1 MTPPLAPFPPSNI
14 PSDSGSVLNTRPDS
28 KPEKDPILENLRGP
42 VGRLV
47 QDDVRLAIDPEKIY
61 RYAQLRRNE
70 LYWRG
75 NQYLDEIYNQ
85 DGQLVDYKPIDG
97 TWHEF
102 VDDDSDGTYYT
113 VVNDLRGYGR
123 KFIAVLAQGP
133 PNVKAEPND
142 ETNDDHVR
150 RAKLAQDIA
159 DKLHN
164 LWKVKRD
171 NQKLF
176 LTFYKNG
183 PAFGYTRFVADGEK
197 YGYVEE
203 PVMKDTPVPVGSPT
217 MQCKFC
223 GTSTSVE
230 DINVL
235 PEMCPTCGEP
245 LSQEDFR
252 EPEVMTLPQQVG
264 VKRYANGC
272 VEHTVESEMRI
283 TTEFDIQSLVDTNW
297 LMRERELHKGRI
309 FRQYPQY
316 RDKFRNEGQDAYGGG
331 GTSTTAGQITREIAS
346 SPSGIYL
353 APRKNTLMFT
363 EVWLRPTM
371 YELCQ
376 GDVEING
383 QTMKT
388 RDALRKLYPTG
399 MQVNLISGDY
409 IAEIKEARLDDFF
422 CMAQPEP
429 AETAYADPVCTDFVD
444 VQDLINDLANIQRQ
458 TWERAIPQV
467 LIDTRRIDTTF
478 QHRYR
483 QLPASFIPI
492 QSGQGGN
499 INDAIG
505 HVPVAKPEPEMQQ
518 YSDGQREIGAG
529 IIGITPQIYGAGT
542 AETTAY
548 ATNLKRNQ
556 AMLQL
561 SMAADS
567 ARDYWC
573 GVTYNAVIL
582 MAKYSGGRI
591 PSPFSPQQEVDIVD
605 GIEELLQGG
614 FHFEG
619 ADAIPMSW
627 PEQREQLNENLKN
640 LAGNPQ
646 MLTQLGYNLP
656 SNIPAL
662 QDKIIGMPNWEI
674 PNQEA
679 LSKVK
684 NEIRQLLQAQ
694 PTQQPSQ
701 MAPGQ
706 TVDIPSIPVD
716 EYDPHDFVAAAL
728 EEWFQTEKAQGIR
741 QSNPNGYANVVAFWK
756 SHKGLS
762 LPPPPPMGAP
772 PGPGGPTPPGPP
784 GPPGVAPP
792 ALAAPPG
799 PPKPGGPPAPA
810 PNGLVS
816 KPPVLMPPVGGQA
829 AQGPPK

>member
-1 MTPPLAPFPPSNI
+1 MTPISPSL
-14 PSDSGSVLNTRPDS
+14 PSDSQKGPVNGMPNPNTVLSTGET
-28 KPEKDPILENLRGP
+28 PEKDPILEALRSP
-42 VGRLV
+42 VGQLV
-47 QDDVRLAIDPEKIY
+47 RDDVRLAIDPEKIY

-70 LYWRG
+70 LYWRS
-75 NQYLDEIYNQ
+75 NQYLDEVYNNN
-85 DGQLVDYKPIDG
+85 GQLIDYKPIDG

-102 VDDDSDGTYYT
+102 DDQNDDDATYYT
-113 VVNDLRGYGR
+113 VVNDFRGYGR

-150 RAKLAQDIA
+150 RARIAQTVA

-171 NQKLF
+171 NQRLF
-176 LTFYKNG
+176 LTFYKDG

-197 YGYVEE
+197 YGYTEE
-203 PVMKDTPVPVGSPT
+203 PVMEDRPVPVGSPT
-217 MQCKFC
+217 MLCKFC
-223 GTSTSVE
+223 GVSTSVE
-230 DINVL
+230 DIRNL
-235 PEMCPTCGEP
+235 PEMCPSCGQP
-245 LSQEDFR
+245 LGPEDFK
-252 EPEVMTLPQQVG
+252 EPEILTLPQQVG
-264 VKRYANGC
+264 VKKYANGC
-272 VEHTVESEMRI
+272 VEHSVESEMKI
-283 TTEFDIQSLVDTNW
+283 TTEFDIQALCDTNW
-297 LMRERELHKGRI
+297 LMRERELHKGKI
-309 FRQYPQY
+309 FRAHPNL
-316 RDKFRNEGQDAYGGG
+316 RDKFRSEGSDAYGGG

-346 SPSGIYL
+346 SPSGVFI
-353 APRKNTLMFT
+353 APRKNTLMYT

-376 GDVEING
+376 GDVTING
-383 QTMKT
+383 QSMKT
-388 RDALRKLYPTG
+388 RDALKKLYPTG

-409 IAEIKEARLDDFF
+409 IAEIKESRIDDFF
-422 CMAQPEP
+422 HMASPEP
-429 AETAYADPVCTDFVD
+429 AETAYADPLCTDFVD
-444 VQDLINDLANIQRQ
+444 IQDLINDTTNIQRQ

-478 QHRYR
+478 QRKYR

-505 HVPVAKPEPEMQQ
+505 HVPVAKPEPEMEQ
-518 YSDGQREIGAG
+518 YAEGQRLRGAE
-529 IIGITPQIYGAGT
+529 IIGITPQIYGAGA
-542 AETTAY
+542 AESTAY

-573 GVTYNAVIL
+573 GVTYNGVML

-591 PSPFSPQQEVDIVD
+591 PSPFSPQQEVDVVD
-605 GIEELLQGG
+605 GIEELMQGG

-646 MLTQLGYNLP
+646 MLGQLGYNLP

-674 PNQEA
+674 PNQNA
-679 LSKVK
+679 LMKLKS
-684 NEIRQLLQAQ
+684 EIRQLLQGQ
-694 PTQQPSQ
+694 PTEQPSA
-701 MAPGQ
+701 MTPGQ
-706 TVDIPSIPVD
+706 TIQIPSIPVD
-716 EYDPHDFVAAAL
+716 EFDPHQFVVEAL
-728 EEWFQTEKAQGIR
+728 EEWFQSDKAQSTR
-741 QSNPNGYANVVAFWK
+741 QSNPNGFSNCVAFWK
-756 SHKGLS
+756 AHKGLTM
-762 LPPPPPMGAP
+762 PPPIA
-772 PGPGGPTPPGPP
+772 PGGPGLGPM
-784 GPPGVAPP
+784 
-792 ALAAPPG
+792 
-799 PPKPGGPPAPA
+799 PGGPPGAPGPPQA
-810 PNGLVS
+810 GLPKMV
-816 KPPVLMPPVGGQA
+816 PPPGGLT
-829 AQGPPK
+829 AQGPPKQ